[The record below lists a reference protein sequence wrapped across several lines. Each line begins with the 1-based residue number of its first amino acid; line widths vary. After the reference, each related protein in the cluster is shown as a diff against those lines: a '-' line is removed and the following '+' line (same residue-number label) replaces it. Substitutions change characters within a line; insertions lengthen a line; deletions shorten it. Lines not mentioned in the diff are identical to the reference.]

1 MLLTDLSVRRPVF
14 ATVISLLIVAFG
26 IVAFG
31 KLPLR
36 EYPEIDA
43 PVVSVETRYRGASAQ
58 VIERRITKPLED
70 RIAGIEGIKS
80 IIAES
85 RDGRSTI
92 TIEFALERDIDAAS
106 NDVRER
112 VSRELGNLPEEAEAP
127 EISKAGA
134 DDDTILWFNLVSDR
148 MDMLQLSDYASRYLV
163 DRFSALDGV
172 ARVRVGGGRDYA
184 IRIWLDR
191 QALAARQLTAA
202 DVEDALRRENVELPA
217 GSVESSNRQFTVRT
231 ARAYNDAA
239 SFASI
244 VIGRGSDNQLIQLA
258 DVARIE
264 LAAAED
270 RVSFRGNGV
279 PMVGIGI
286 TRQSTANTLEVAQAA
301 RALAADI
308 APNLPAGMDLVA
320 SFDSSVFIEASI
332 DEVYSTLGVAMLL
345 VIVMIFLFLGN
356 VRATL
361 IPAVT
366 VPVSLLGT
374 FIVLYALGYTLN
386 LLTLLAMILA
396 IGLVVDDAIVMLENI
411 HRRIEQGESPLV
423 AAFKGGRQVG
433 FAVVATTL
441 VLISVFLP
449 ITFLEGDIGR
459 LFREFAVAMS
469 AAVAFSMF
477 IALTLSPAMCA
488 ALLHRHDQINPVTQ
502 AMDRGLERLRLWYQQ
517 LLRHSI
523 ASPGPALLLIA
534 GSLLL
539 CGWLFHSLPE
549 EFAPPEDRGIF
560 MVPVI
565 APEGSSFAYSK
576 GYMDEIE
583 RRLMP
588 LVESG
593 EVKRLLVRAPRAF
606 GNTAD
611 FSGGFVIV
619 VLEDWSLRRDAW
631 AIMNEV
637 RQQLGELAGV
647 RAFPMMRQGLS
658 GSSGKPLQFV
668 IGGADYGE
676 LASWRDLLLAE
687 AGNNPGLVGLDHD
700 YKESKPQLRVAVDTR
715 RAAELGVS
723 VQAIGETL
731 ETMLG
736 SRVVTSYQ
744 QRGEEYDVIVEGER
758 DVQRTPAAL
767 EQIQVR
773 SSNGGLIPLS
783 ALVRVSEVADAEA
796 LMRFNRMRAIT
807 LDASLA
813 PGYTLGEGLAYLEQ
827 LARSKLPAEVV
838 IGYKDQAADLRE
850 SGGSLQFALA
860 LALVVVFLVLAAQFE
875 SYIHPLVIMLSV
887 PLAVLGA
894 LLGLAATGQS
904 LNIYSQIGI
913 IMLIGLAAKN
923 GILIVEFANQLR
935 DEGMAFL
942 DALIE
947 ACGQRLRPILM
958 TGLTTAIGAIPLV
971 LASGAGSETRYVLG
985 VVILCGSLMAV
996 IFTLYVVPVMYALLA
1011 RHSQSPEAVNQ
1022 QLQKEM
1028 GAS

>member
-1 MLLTDLSVRRPVF
+1 MLLTDISVRRPVF

-43 PVVSVETRYRGASAQ
+43 PVVSIETRYRGASAQ

-70 RIAGIEGIKS
+70 RIAGIEGIKNIVS
-80 IIAES
+80 ES
-85 RDGRSTI
+85 RDGRSRI
-92 TIEFALERDIDAAS
+92 TIEFAIERDIDAAS

-112 VSRELGNLPEEAEAP
+112 VSRELGRLPDEADAP
-127 EISKAGA
+127 EISKSGA
-134 DDDTILWFNLVSDR
+134 DDDTVLWFNLTSDR
-148 MDMLQLSDYASRYLV
+148 MSMLQISDYATRYLV

-202 DVEDALRRENVELPA
+202 DVETALRRENVELPA
-217 GSVESSNRQFTVRT
+217 GSIEADSRQFTVRT

-239 SFASI
+239 SFANI
-244 VIGRGSDNQLIQLA
+244 VIGRGSDNQRIQLA

-264 LAAAED
+264 LEAAEE
-270 RVSFRGNGV
+270 RISFRGNGV
-279 PMVGIGI
+279 PMVGIGV
-286 TRQSTANTLEVAQAA
+286 TRQSIANTLDVARAA
-301 RALAADI
+301 RALAAEI
-308 APNLPAGMDLVA
+308 APNLPAGMDLVP

-332 DEVYSTLGVAMLL
+332 DEVYITLGVAMLL
-345 VIVMIFLFLGN
+345 VIVMIFVFLGN

-411 HRRIEQGESPLV
+411 HRRIEQGETPLV
-423 AAFKGGRQVG
+423 AAFKGGRQVA

-449 ITFLEGDIGR
+449 ITFIEGDIGR
-459 LFREFAVAMS
+459 LFREFAIAMS
-469 AAVAFSMF
+469 AAVAFSMLV
-477 IALTLSPAMCA
+477 ALTLSPAMCA
-488 ALLHRHDQINPVTQ
+488 ALLHRHDQVNPLTR

-517 LLRHSI
+517 MLRNSI

-539 CGWLFHSLPE
+539 CGWLFQNLPE

-576 GYMDEIE
+576 GYMEEIE

-593 EVKRLLVRAPRAF
+593 EIKRLQVRAPRSF
-606 GNTAD
+606 SNTD

-619 VLEDWSLRRDAW
+619 VLEDWGKRRDAW
-631 AIMNEV
+631 TIMNEV

-647 RAFPMMRQGLS
+647 RAFPTMRQGLG
-658 GSSGKPLQFV
+658 GSSGKPVQFV
-668 IGGADYGE
+668 IGGSDYGE

-687 AGNNPGLVGLDHD
+687 ASNNPGLIGLDHD
-700 YKESKPQLRVAVDTR
+700 YKESKTQLRVAVDTQ

-767 EQIQVR
+767 SQIQVR
-773 SSNGGLIPLS
+773 SDNGGLIPLS

-813 PGYTLGEGLAYLEQ
+813 PGYTLGEGLVYLEQ

-887 PLAVLGA
+887 PLAILGA

-935 DEGMAFL
+935 DDGMAFI

-1011 RHSQSPEAVNQ
+1011 RHSRSPEAVNQ